1 MRSAMSKAL
10 RSVLS
15 AVRSLARRLPSTLN
29 GKPDLVQAQARAFSR
44 QVPLLYLIL
53 LSNTAILS
61 FTHYG
66 VAPKMLT
73 LYIPAVL
80 ATICVAR
87 LVRWWSSRNV
97 LLDETESKRLLGAT
111 TPLAAVLGA
120 AFTAWSFFLFPY
132 GDAYQQSHVFF
143 YMSITVI
150 GCIFC
155 LMHLPSA
162 ALTLTGVVI
171 LPLGIFFSTSDQP
184 VFVAMAVNVSLV
196 SVAMIAILACH
207 YGEFVDLIGAQRALI
222 AQNAQT
228 QKLSDEN
235 HRLANLDTLTEL
247 PNRRRFLEELSL
259 RLDRTQGE
267 PAGFVVGM
275 VDLDGFKPVNDSFG
289 HAIGDKLLIQVAGR
303 LSVFPCDRFLV
314 ARLGGDEFGL
324 IIDGDLSDAEIGDLG
339 RRLCSV
345 LGEPYVLPSVIAPV
359 SASVGFCR
367 YPDGGRTAEQLFEHA
382 DYALYHAKRTLRGSA
397 VIFDDRHSKEIRA
410 LAAIET
416 ALRHADLEREVRPV
430 FQPIVDAQE
439 NRTIGFE
446 ALARWDSPVLGSV
459 SPAIFI
465 AAAERLGLIGT
476 VTEMLA
482 YKVLR
487 TVAEW
492 PMDLRVSFNLS
503 AKDIASP
510 DTVNHLVE
518 IVHAS
523 LVQPHRIDF
532 EITETALV
540 NDFDQAKIALQTLRD
555 LGARTSLD
563 DFGTG
568 YSSLSHVRQLPLD
581 KLKVDRSFV
590 AEMEHHQPSRD
601 IVKAVLDLAHNL
613 HFDCVVEGVETA
625 DQAALILE
633 LGGRLMQGY
642 HFARPLE
649 AEAVEDYLRTE
660 SRRAARKSQADART
674 ASDGAERP
682 AHETADLSNRPSRSL
697 SA

>member
-10 RSVLS
+10 RIVLS
-15 AVRSLARRLPSTLN
+15 ALRSVTRRLPGTLN
-29 GKPDLVQAQARAFSR
+29 DEPDLVRAQARAFSR

-53 LSNTAILS
+53 LANTAILS
-61 FTHYG
+61 FTHFA

-80 ATICVAR
+80 ATVCIAR
-87 LVRWWSSRNV
+87 LTHWWTNRN
-97 LLDETESKRLLGAT
+97 LPLDEDKSKRLLGAT
-111 TPLAAVLGA
+111 TPLAGVLGA
-120 AFTAWSFFLFPY
+120 AFTIWSFFLFPY
-132 GDAYQQSHVFF
+132 GDAYQQSQVFF

-162 ALTLTGVVI
+162 ALTLTAVVI
-171 LPLGIFFSTSDQP
+171 LPLAVFFSASDQP

-196 SVAMIAILACH
+196 SVAMIAILSRH
-207 YGEFVDLIGAQRALI
+207 YREFVDLIGAQRALI

-259 RLDRTQGE
+259 RLDSSRGN

-303 LSVFPCDRFLV
+303 LSEFPCDRFLV

-324 IIDGDLSDAEIGDLG
+324 IVDGDLSDAEIRDLG

-345 LGEPYVLPSVIAPV
+345 LGEPYILPSVIAPV

-367 YPDGGRTAEQLFEHA
+367 YPDGGRTAEQLFEYA

-410 LAAIET
+410 LAAIES

-430 FQPIVDAQE
+430 FQPIVDAHE

-446 ALARWDSPVLGSV
+446 ALARWESPILGSV

-482 YKVLR
+482 RKVLR

-492 PMDLRVSFNLS
+492 PMDLRISFNLS

-510 DTVNHLVE
+510 DTVDHLVD

-613 HFDCVVEGVETA
+613 RFDCVVEGVETA
-625 DQAALILE
+625 EQVALIRE

-660 SRRAARKSQADART
+660 SRRAARRSRSEAAEIP
-674 ASDGAERP
+674 DGVEEAAGAPAEPR
-682 AHETADLSNRPSRSL
+682 NRPSEPL